1 MLVCCEAMATK
12 RLHWSEE
19 NVQLALAALIDLEE
33 MMKPN
38 TVALLNRQY
47 EKAMVLMM
55 NFTVFG

>member
-1 MLVCCEAMATK
+1 MATK